1 MLRLIVAA
9 AIAYILIPEDLTPR
23 VTAVEGN
30 QPAVSASQ
38 TLDAANSVLQDI
50 GDFCTRNPE
59 ACETGRA
66 LIETARQKAQTGL
79 DKLSKSRSTTSAP
92 TETVEDD
99 LEDQMPSNEPKS
111 HE

>member
-23 VTAVEGN
+23 VSTVEN
-30 QPAVSASQ
+30 NPPALSASQ

-50 GDFCTRNPE
+50 SDFCTRNPE

-79 DKLSKSRSTTSAP
+79 DKLSQSRRSTSAP
-92 TETVEDD
+92 TETADGD
-99 LEDQMPSNEPKS
+99 LQDQTPSDAPKS